1 MLLCMGIAEDKV
13 LTNLRKGVLE
23 FCLLALLRDGEWY
36 GLDIARRLSEQG
48 LLAGEGTVY
57 PLLSRLRRSG
67 LVTTEWS
74 ESDVGRPRRYYTLT
88 DLGRENLRAFSE
100 VWGPFRRTV
109 DTILETKP

>member
-1 MLLCMGIAEDKV
+1 MGQSEDIV

-23 FCLLALLRDGEWY
+23 FCLLALLREGEWY

-57 PLLSRLRRSG
+57 PLLSRLRRAG

-74 ESDVGRPRRYYTLT
+74 ESDAGRPRRYYTLT
-88 DLGRENLRAFSE
+88 DLGRENLKAFSA
-100 VWGPFRRTV
+100 VWGPFRSTV
-109 DTILETKP
+109 DDILEAKS

>member
-1 MLLCMGIAEDKV
+1 MDNSGNKV

-23 FCLLALLRDGEWY
+23 FCLLALLQDGEWY

-57 PLLSRLRRSG
+57 PLLSRLRRAG
-67 LVTTEWS
+67 LVATEWS
-74 ESDVGRPRRYYTLT
+74 ESEAGRPRRYYTLT

-100 VWGPFRRTV
+100 VWGPFRTTV
-109 DTILETKP
+109 DAILEAKP

>member
-1 MLLCMGIAEDKV
+1 MGSSENKV

-36 GLDIARRLSEQG
+36 GLDIARRLSQLG

-88 DLGRENLRAFSE
+88 ELGRENLREFTE
-100 VWGPFRRTV
+100 VWGPFRSTV
-109 DTILETKP
+109 DEILETES

>member
-1 MLLCMGIAEDKV
+1 MGIAEDKV

-23 FCLLALLRDGEWY
+23 FCLLALLRNGEWY

-100 VWGPFRRTV
+100 VWGPFRHTV